1 MYLYYYFGY
10 GKPKLEAR
18 DLQGLSSPWSR
29 VKQYNTRMRNIK
41 KRRQIT
47 ARSYIKR
54 NGTIIKILN
63 RKEEYKI

>member
-1 MYLYYYFGY
+1 MYYYYFGN

-18 DLQGLSSPWSR
+18 DLQGIWSR

-41 KRRQIT
+41 KKT
-47 ARSYIKR
+47 PNYSKNLHKTKR
-54 NGTIIKILN
+54 NDNKKILN